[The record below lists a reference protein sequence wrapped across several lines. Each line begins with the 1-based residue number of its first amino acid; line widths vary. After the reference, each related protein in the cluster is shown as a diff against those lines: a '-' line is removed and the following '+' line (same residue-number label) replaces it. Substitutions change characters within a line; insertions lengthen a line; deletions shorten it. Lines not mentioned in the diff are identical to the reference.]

1 MAPIP
6 SDDTPAVSSL
16 TGVRI
21 VDLSRVLAGPLAT
34 MVLGDLGA
42 DVIKI
47 ERPGSGDDTRDW
59 RPPDVDGDSTYFL
72 GLNRNKRSI
81 VLDLDDERDLQ
92 IARGLCCDADVVIDN
107 FRPGLMTSFGL
118 DHATLAR
125 ESPRLVTCSITAFG
139 SEGAAATL
147 PGYDLLLQA
156 MTGLMSLTGASA
168 GPPMKVGAALID
180 KVAGLYAAVGILA
193 ALRHRD
199 LAGEGQHVEV
209 SLFGAGLAGLLNQA
223 SSLVTGGV
231 TPQRMGNRHPSIAPY
246 QDFTASDGSFVLAV
260 GNERQWRR
268 LCEVIGRPELSED
281 PRFADNTSRVAAIG
295 ELETELAASFITDT
309 VTSWVTRLRAGRIPA
324 GPVHDVAE
332 ALRFA
337 GEHGLEAT
345 WSDDVGRTHVR
356 SPLTM
361 SATPPRLHRRP
372 PDLDEHGADL
382 RAASDR
388 GRGPERTERCE
399 DHDDEADTGP

>member
-1 MAPIP
+1 MT
-6 SDDTPAVSSL
+6 SGDTPAIASL
-16 TGVRI
+16 AGVRI

-42 DVIKI
+42 DVIKV

-81 VLDLDDERDLQ
+81 VLDLTDDGDL
-92 IARGLCCDADVVIDN
+92 RVVRNLCRDADVVVDN
-107 FRPGLMTSFGL
+107 FRPGLMASFGL
-118 DHATLAR
+118 DRATLAR

-139 SEGAAATL
+139 SEGAVASL

-156 MTGLMSLTGASA
+156 MTGLMSLTGAPT

-180 KVAGLYAAVGILA
+180 KVAGLYAAVGVLA

-199 LAGEGQHVEV
+199 LVGEGQHVEV

-231 TPQRMGNRHPSIAPY
+231 TPQRNGNRHPSIAPY
-246 QDFTASDGSFVLAV
+246 QDFAASDGAFVLAV

-268 LCEVIGRPELSED
+268 LCEVIERPQLSED
-281 PRFADNTSRVAAIG
+281 PRFKDNTSRVAAID
-295 ELETELAASFITDT
+295 ELERELSVIFAADT
-309 VTSWVTRLRAGRIPA
+309 VTSWVVRLRSARIPA
-324 GPVHDVAE
+324 GPVHDVGE

-337 GEHGLEAT
+337 AEHGLATT
-345 WSDDVGRTHVR
+345 WSDDAGRTHVR

-372 PDLDEHGADL
+372 PALDEHGAEL
-382 RAASDR
+382 RAASDG